1 MGECDIAVAGG
12 AESMSRSPHVLTSA
26 RWGTKMGNVVAIDA
40 MLTVLSDPFEGC
52 HMGITAENV
61 ARKHSISREAQ
72 DALAIES
79 HKRAARA
86 QAEGRFTSQI
96 LPIEVKT
103 RKGTTVF
110 DTDEHVRADASL
122 DEMTKL
128 RPAFD
133 KEGSVTAGNASGIND
148 GAAAVVLASQKAV
161 DEKGFKPMGRI
172 IGWGHAGVE
181 PSIMGVGPVKA
192 VPIAL
197 KRAGLD
203 LDDIDVIESN
213 EAFAAQACA
222 VAQELGFNPDKVNPN
237 GSGISLGHPIGATG
251 AILMVKL
258 LYELERS
265 GGKYGL
271 ATMCIGGG
279 QGIAMVVEK
288 L

>member
-1 MGECDIAVAGG
+1 MRI
-12 AESMSRSPHVLTSA
+12 
-26 RWGTKMGNVVAIDA
+26 
-40 MLTVLSDPFEGC
+40 SDWSSDVCSSDLPFEGC

-110 DTDEHVRADASL
+110 DTDEHVRDDASL

-148 GAAAVVLASQKAV
+148 GAAAVVL
-161 DEKGFKPMGRI
+161 
-172 IGWGHAGVE
+172 
-181 PSIMGVGPVKA
+181 
-192 VPIAL
+192 
-197 KRAGLD
+197 
-203 LDDIDVIESN
+203 
-213 EAFAAQACA
+213 
-222 VAQELGFNPDKVNPN
+222 
-237 GSGISLGHPIGATG
+237 
-251 AILMVKL
+251 
-258 LYELERS
+258 RS
-265 GGKYGL
+265 EEQP
-271 ATMCIGGG
+271 AE
-279 QGIAMVVEK
+279 QQ
-288 L
+288 